1 MAVRNRILTNAT
13 KKILVLPINSVEL
26 QVSMHVVILAI
37 KTRNGGRFELSV
49 LTVSFIYEPVFGQ
62 PLCYA
67 IESHPHLSRLDLVD
81 PPSDGGKL
89 TIIVL
94 IAFDHY

>member
-1 MAVRNRILTNAT
+1 M
-13 KKILVLPINSVEL
+13 KKILILPINSVEV
-26 QVSMHVVILAI
+26 QVSVYVVILAI

-49 LTVSFIYEPVFGQ
+49 LAVSFICKPVFGQ
-62 PLCYA
+62 ILCYA
-67 IESHPHLSRLDLVD
+67 VESHPHLSRLDLVD

-94 IAFDHY
+94 IGFDHY